1 MTEQK
6 LQQLLQDMTLEEK
19 VNQMLQLAGGFFT
32 GDMMAMGPMAEK
44 GFTQENVA
52 QAGSVLGALGA
63 EKLKKIQQDF
73 MEKHPHKIPLLFML
87 DVINGLKTI
96 YPIPLGQGA
105 TFEPELAERCAQMAA
120 KESAVSGLHVTF
132 SPMVDLVRDARWG
145 RVMESTGE
153 DPYLNSLFA
162 EAMVKGYQGEDL
174 QEPLRRNSAY
184 RYQRKNYGT
193 YYHNIGGKEL
203 QIFLSARIYRGIR
216 AICND
221 RTSCFL

>member
-96 YPIPLGQGA
+96 G
-105 TFEPELAERCAQMAA
+105 
-120 KESAVSGLHVTF
+120 
-132 SPMVDLVRDARWG
+132 
-145 RVMESTGE
+145 
-153 DPYLNSLFA
+153 
-162 EAMVKGYQGEDL
+162 
-174 QEPLRRNSAY
+174 
-184 RYQRKNYGT
+184 
-193 YYHNIGGKEL
+193 
-203 QIFLSARIYRGIR
+203 
-216 AICND
+216 
-221 RTSCFL
+221 

>member
-105 TFEPELAERCAQMAA
+105 TFEPELSERCARMAA

-132 SPMVDLVRDARWG
+132 SPWWIWCGMPAG
-145 RVMESTGE
+145 AG
-153 DPYLNSLFA
+153 
-162 EAMVKGYQGEDL
+162 
-174 QEPLRRNSAY
+174 
-184 RYQRKNYGT
+184 
-193 YYHNIGGKEL
+193 
-203 QIFLSARIYRGIR
+203 
-216 AICND
+216 
-221 RTSCFL
+221 